1 MEDAHARE
9 IETTDY
15 TDDEAEYDNAA
26 LLARMEEVLKGK
38 TETEDKES
46 DEAFI
51 SDRLKY
57 IKRVWYVNYAT
68 FLFHGALSV
77 VMLLLMKKA
86 YESLTLFTDG
96 QEDKYNSE
104 FVLAV
109 VMGTALGFAFSAC
122 AEKAIKA
129 VMSVF
134 SGEKEHRADLLLM
147 RLYLKNDRL
156 AREVEELNRTRR

>member
-1 MEDAHARE
+1 M
-9 IETTDY
+9 
-15 TDDEAEYDNAA
+15 AEYDNAA
-26 LLARMEEVLKGK
+26 LLARMEEVLKGRI
-38 TETEDKES
+38 ETEDKES

-51 SDRLKY
+51 NDRLKY

-68 FLFHGALSV
+68 FLFHGALSI
-77 VMLLLMKKA
+77 VMLLMIKKA

-122 AEKAIKA
+122 AEKAIKG

-134 SGEKEHRADLLLM
+134 SGEKEHRADFLLM

-156 AREVEELNRTRR
+156 TREVEELNRTRR